1 MERNSNDQI
10 FHKEIT
16 GKRCVVVN
24 LLIGMIAMKDSM
36 ETVTCNMSRVTNCNL

>member
-16 GKRCVVVN
+16 GKRCVVVH
-24 LLIGMIAMKDSM
+24 LLIGMMTMQDSI
-36 ETVTCNMSRVTNCNL
+36 ETVTCNM